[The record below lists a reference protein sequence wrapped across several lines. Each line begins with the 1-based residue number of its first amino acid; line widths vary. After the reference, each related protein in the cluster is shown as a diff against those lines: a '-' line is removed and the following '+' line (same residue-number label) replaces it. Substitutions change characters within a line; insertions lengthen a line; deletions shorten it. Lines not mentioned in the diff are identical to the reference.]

1 MSYGTYYVDDYS
13 GTDYATLLAG
23 YFTVGRIPNK
33 RR

>member
-23 YFTVGRIPNK
+23 YFAIEWNFG
-33 RR
+33 